1 MNFQTGLIMKNL
13 LKVQKKPLFDILKNI
28 ELEKLSKE
36 QKIFLDKLNILQ
48 NINQFAIDKMED
60 VF

>member
-1 MNFQTGLIMKNL
+1 M
-13 LKVQKKPLFDILKNI
+13 FDILKNI